1 MDLISKT
8 AETDRLNPL
17 VFKKREG
24 LLELL
29 PMHTQS
35 AMASRAAMTVYG
47 IQVSSSGFPRS
58 PHWEIICCFPSGYGG
73 ANRLQIPLKER
84 M

>member
-1 MDLISKT
+1 MITNRNLIFSKYVNNVSLWTGMDLISKT

-47 IQVSSSGFPRS
+47 CI
-58 PHWEIICCFPSGYGG
+58 
-73 ANRLQIPLKER
+73 RLSLSVCGCL
-84 M
+84 